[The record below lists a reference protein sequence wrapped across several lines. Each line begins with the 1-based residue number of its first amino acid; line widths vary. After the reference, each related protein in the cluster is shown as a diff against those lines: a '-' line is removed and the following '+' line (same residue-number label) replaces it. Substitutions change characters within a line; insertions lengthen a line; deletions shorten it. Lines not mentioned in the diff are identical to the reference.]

1 MKKYICFDVGGTK
14 VKYGLLLENG
24 TVLSNGSYNTRPI
37 NLELFLKDMID
48 TINMYT
54 SNTIVSGIAISLP
67 GFINPHT
74 GYSEA
79 AGSVKAL
86 SKQNLKE
93 LLKAKTSLPI
103 EIENDG
109 NCAALAESISG
120 NAKNCT
126 DFICITLGTGVGG
139 GIFTNGKLLR
149 GHSFRGGEFG
159 FMKNRAKRG
168 QFELWHSNA
177 STSALIHSYKKL
189 KGLSENEN
197 IDGETVFLDSN
208 NNHSV
213 RKLIDDWIKN
223 ISYGIYNL
231 TVTLNPQKV
240 LIGGGVANQQEL
252 LSMINH
258 QLDRITWW
266 KVFKVPVEL
275 CKYQNDAGM
284 IGALY
289 HFLQEQT
296 RPFK

>member
-1 MKKYICFDVGGTK
+1 MKRYICFDVGGTK
-14 VKYGLLLENG
+14 VKYGLLLEDG
-24 TVLSNGSYNTRPI
+24 SILSKGNYNTRQI

-54 SNTIVSGIAISLP
+54 RNTIVSGIAISLP

-79 AGSVKAL
+79 AGSVGVL
-86 SKQNLKE
+86 SNQNLKK
-93 LLKAKTSLPI
+93 LLEAKIPLPI

-109 NCAALAESISG
+109 NCAALAEKISG

-126 DFICITLGTGVGG
+126 DFICITLGTGIGG

-149 GHSFRGGEFG
+149 GHSFKSGEFG
-159 FMKNRAKRG
+159 FMVTRG
-168 QFELWHSNA
+168 KSGRFEVWHSNA

-197 IDGETVFLDSN
+197 IDGETVFLDYN
-208 NNHSV
+208 NDHSV
-213 RKLIDDWIKN
+213 RKLIDNWTKN
-223 ISYGIYNL
+223 ISYGIFNL
-231 TVTLNPQKV
+231 SVALNPQKV

-258 QLDRITWW
+258 QLDLFPWW

-275 CKYQNDAGM
+275 CKHQNDAGI

-296 RPFK
+296 

>member
-14 VKYGLLLENG
+14 VKYGLLLEDG
-24 TVLSNGSYNTRPI
+24 SVLSKGDYNTSRI

-54 SNTIVSGIAISLP
+54 RNTIVSGIAISLP

-74 GYSEA
+74 GYSEL
-79 AGSVKAL
+79 AGNIGAL
-86 SKQNLKE
+86 SNKNLKK
-93 LLKAKTSLPI
+93 LLEAKISLPI

-109 NCAALAESISG
+109 NCAALAEKISG

-126 DFICITLGTGVGG
+126 DFICITLGTGIGG
-139 GIFTNGKLLR
+139 GIFTNGKLLH

-159 FMKNRAKRG
+159 FMVTRG
-168 QFELWHSNA
+168 KSRRFEVWHSNA

-189 KGLSENEN
+189 KGLSETEN
-197 IDGETVFLDSN
+197 IDGETVFLESN

-213 RKLIDDWIKN
+213 KKLIEDWTKN
-223 ISYGIYNL
+223 LSYGIYNL
-231 TVTLNPQKV
+231 TVALNPQKV

-258 QLDRITWW
+258 QLDLNPWW

-275 CKYQNDAGM
+275 CKHQNDAGM

-289 HFLQEQT
+289 HFLQKQT
-296 RPFK
+296 GPFK